1 MVTVKRLLCVLV
13 VSAVN
18 TISGAIQHDNSD
30 TEERPLSPSN
40 ESQSEYKH
48 LYAIMRNHRKVK
60 LLCVLE
66 NIRQTPNTVHI
77 IVTMNTIK
85 SNLQFM
91 ERAQVKFGKNLCV
104 LNSKK
109 GEFNFNHATE
119 SAAIYDFITESG
131 ITNVI
136 MCAHPKDL
144 KKVLL
149 IL

>member
-1 MVTVKRLLCVLV
+1 MLGLVKRLLCVLV

-48 LYAIMRNHRKVK
+48 LYAIEKPQKGKTFV
-60 LLCVLE
+60 CLE

-109 GEFNFNHATE
+109 G
-119 SAAIYDFITESG
+119 
-131 ITNVI
+131 
-136 MCAHPKDL
+136 
-144 KKVLL
+144 
-149 IL
+149 